1 MIQAVRAIL
10 TGLLVTLREFF
21 KAPITVQ
28 YPEARP
34 FTGHRWRGVH
44 GLFFTKDVTEELC
57 ISCHLCARVC
67 PAVCIEMEGHVKED
81 GSKYLHRFDVDLGRC
96 IYCGYCEEVCP
107 VDCIRLT
114 TSTDYT
120 VRTRPNFVLHKEDM
134 LTVARAAMARGEH
147 AALGVRGT
155 DGLDVVHDQPHNR
168 RAKFAPPDAGAQGA
182 RGGH

>member
-21 KAPITVQ
+21 KSPITVQ

-34 FTGHRWRGVH
+34 FTGQRWRGVH

-120 VRTRPNFVLHKEDM
+120 VRRRPDFVLHKEDM
-134 LTVARAAMARGEH
+134 LTIAKAAMSRGEH
-147 AALGVRGT
+147 GALGVRGT
-155 DGLDVVHDQPHNR
+155 DGLDVVHETPHNR
-168 RAKFAPPDAGAQGA
+168 RAKFGPDAGG
-182 RGGH
+182 GGH